1 MLGVSTLANV
11 LTFML
16 GNAITRGIATVL
28 TNALATT
35 CATRLMLN
43 VRDPKVQ
50 WISPRPTQNTTATSI
65 PFISTMVGWESQM
78 GIQVYENN
86 EDSGPLADIELI
98 PRDKDQ
104 VTFAV

>member
-1 MLGVSTLANV
+1 
-11 LTFML
+11 
-16 GNAITRGIATVL
+16 
-28 TNALATT
+28 
-35 CATRLMLN
+35 
-43 VRDPKVQ
+43 
-50 WISPRPTQNTTATSI
+50 
-65 PFISTMVGWESQM
+65 MVGWESQM